1 MIAEPK
7 IDTDI
12 FSLDLPS
19 GLLADTPE
27 FDKSADLQD
36 HQGNTTSKPYW
47 GQVSQKCHSGEK
59 TNKHI
64 SINLF
69 MCEPNLF
76 ALGVGRNIA
85 I

>member
-36 HQGNTTSKPYW
+36 HQGNTTSKPY
-47 GQVSQKCHSGEK
+47 
-59 TNKHI
+59 
-64 SINLF
+64 
-69 MCEPNLF
+69 
-76 ALGVGRNIA
+76 
-85 I
+85 